1 MRQHT
6 TQLTHVRRPIEQ
18 ANGLPNAHYIDPE
31 VFAEERDAVL
41 FDNWAGLAVAACWWF
56 ATNPAPCGFFRTPA
70 GIAE

>member
-31 VFAEERDAVL
+31 VFA
-41 FDNWAGLAVAACWWF
+41 CWWF